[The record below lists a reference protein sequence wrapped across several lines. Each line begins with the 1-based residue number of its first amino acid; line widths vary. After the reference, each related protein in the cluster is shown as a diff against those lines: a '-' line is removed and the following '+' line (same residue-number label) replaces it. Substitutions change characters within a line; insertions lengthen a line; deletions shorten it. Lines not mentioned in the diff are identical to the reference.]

1 MRIFLSTLLGACL
14 FFSSACQEEKAG
26 PPRKFISFKLDSVIY
41 LSENPAGI
49 LTVPNTT
56 DNNPDNDYPTL
67 LITGTSNRGDQIA
80 FSLVSPTNIL
90 QPGFYESTQGN
101 SMTITFNGGLSVIGA
116 SENTGIFA
124 LQILNVNGNVV
135 EGTFTGI
142 LSDLYGS
149 ATPRVVSNGSFRAV
163 YKQL

>member
-1 MRIFLSTLLGACL
+1 MRIFLSALLGACL

-26 PPRKFISFKLDSVIY
+26 PPRKFISFKLDNVVY
-41 LSENPAGI
+41 LSENPTGI
-49 LTVPNTT
+49 LTAPNLT
-56 DNNPDNDYPTL
+56 DNNPDNDAPTL
-67 LITGTSNRGDQIA
+67 LITGTSNRGDQIS
-80 FSLVSPTNIL
+80 FSLISATNIL

-101 SMTITFNGGLSVIGA
+101 SMTITFNGGVSVIGA

-142 LSDLYGS
+142 LNDLYGS
-149 ATPRVVSNGSFRAV
+149 NTPKVVSNGSFRAV
-163 YKQL
+163 YRQL